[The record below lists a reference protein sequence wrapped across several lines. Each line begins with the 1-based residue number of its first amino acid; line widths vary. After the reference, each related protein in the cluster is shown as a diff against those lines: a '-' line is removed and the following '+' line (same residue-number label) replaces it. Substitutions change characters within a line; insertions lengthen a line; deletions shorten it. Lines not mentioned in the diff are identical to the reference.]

1 MPDSTI
7 YYASIGGGRTVS
19 NPYGLLRRTEHD
31 DGYED
36 QALESDLTWHP
47 TPLIIE
53 WEAGNSVYDLVE
65 VTSDQA
71 DSILGYFRQH
81 PGQSG

>member
-1 MPDSTI
+1 MPDIT
-7 YYASIGGGRTVS
+7 YYASVGGDRTIT

-31 DGYED
+31 DGPVD
-36 QALESDLTWHP
+36 QALEANLTWHP

-65 VTSDQA
+65 VTPNQA
-71 DSILGYFRQH
+71 EAIQDYFRQR
-81 PGQSG
+81 SSKAD